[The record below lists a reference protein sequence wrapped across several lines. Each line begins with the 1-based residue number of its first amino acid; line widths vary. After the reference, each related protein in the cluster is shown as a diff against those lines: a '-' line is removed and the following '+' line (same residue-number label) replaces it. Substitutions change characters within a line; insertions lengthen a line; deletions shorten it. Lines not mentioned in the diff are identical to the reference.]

1 MNLVLLGPPGAGKGT
16 QAALLTEEW
25 GIPRIS
31 SGEIL
36 REVAQ
41 RAGETG
47 RRVAALIDQGHMVPD
62 ELIQSLIWERLEQPD
77 AQAGF
82 ILDGFPRTVA
92 QAEALDRFLRE
103 HGRALTAVLNLV
115 VDEEELTRRL
125 SGRWVCPVCQRSYH
139 LVSRPPQQ
147 DGVCDVEGAR
157 LEQRADDRPEAIR
170 ERLTLY
176 HQRTEPVL
184 EYYRQRSL
192 LRPIRGEQSMAE
204 VSRQIRDVLEAEA
217 AWTPPPAGTQTGAEQ
232 WQAADSG
239 QKQDLDASGNS
250 QPGPHPASWRASS
263 S

>member
-41 RAGETG
+41 RGGDTG
-47 RRVAALIDQGHMVPD
+47 RRVAALIDQGHMAPD
-62 ELIQSLIWERLEQPD
+62 ELIQALVWERLDQPD
-77 AQAGF
+77 AQGGF

-115 VDEEELTRRL
+115 AEEEELIRRL
-125 SGRWVCPVCQRSYH
+125 SGRRICPVCQRSYH
-139 LVSRPPQQ
+139 LVSRPPRR
-147 DGVCDVEGAR
+147 DGVCDEDGER

-184 EYYRQRSL
+184 DYYRARKL
-192 LRPIRGEQSMAE
+192 LRPIEGDQAIGE
-204 VSRQIRDVLEAEA
+204 VSREIRRVLEAEVA
-217 AWTPPPAGTQTGAEQ
+217 QATPPDGAGTGAEQ
-232 WQAADSG
+232 WQSEDPG
-239 QKQDLDASGNS
+239 QNENMGASGS
-250 QPGPHPASWRASS
+250 SGPGPHPASWRASS